1 MAVFA
6 MLGALMYASKMIM
19 EVAPNVHLLGV
30 FTIAFT
36 VVYRKKALYPI
47 YTYVL
52 LNGIFCGFA
61 TWWIPYLYLWAVLWG
76 ATMLL
81 PKRIPEKIR
90 PLVYMLLCAAHG
102 FLFGTLYAP
111 AQALLYGLS
120 FQKMIAWII
129 SGLPWDFVHGVSNFF
144 CGILI
149 VPIVKILTF
158 LEKIFRK
165 SFVFSVGEIRNYN
178 LESETDRG
186 ENPLAACGRMRGSH
200 GEQ

>member
-1 MAVFA
+1 
-6 MLGALMYASKMIM
+6 MYASKMIM

-36 VVYRKKALYPI
+36 VVYREKALYPI

-81 PKRIPEKIR
+81 PKRIPEKLR

-158 LEKIFRK
+158 LEK
-165 SFVFSVGEIRNYN
+165 N
-178 LESETDRG
+178 L
-186 ENPLAACGRMRGSH
+186 
-200 GEQ
+200 

>member
-1 MAVFA
+1 
-6 MLGALMYASKMIM
+6 MYASKMIM

-149 VPIVKILTF
+149 VPVIKILTF
-158 LEKIFRK
+158 LENKTVV
-165 SFVFSVGEIRNYN
+165 S
-178 LESETDRG
+178 
-186 ENPLAACGRMRGSH
+186 
-200 GEQ
+200 